1 MRRLLLLFLLS
12 PVALSA
18 QEDCELFNLQE
29 LAEAYLTT
37 QVDSIVLHL
46 SNGNTQTLN
55 FSNGLSIKFG
65 CTDPAF
71 DEYDPTAIVDDG
83 SCESLPGCSANNVIS
98 MDGYSYAVVTIGDQ
112 CWFAENLRTTVY
124 ADGSAIPQVTDN
136 TAWAGLS
143 TGARCDYDN
152 DATNVA
158 TYGRLYNWYAVEQ
171 GLCPTGW
178 HVPNDGEWT
187 DLENYIN
194 SQGFAGAEGTALRS
208 TSGWDDSGPIAVA
221 GGGNGTNDFGF
232 SALPGGYRGTENS
245 TVGVNDGYFVN
256 AGFEGNW
263 WSPNVFVDIFSGERF
278 DPSFWELSSNSAAI
292 VRGQAY
298 VQDGKS
304 VRCLRDAD

>member
-83 SCESLPGCSANNVIS
+83 SCGSSTGCSANNVIS
-98 MDGYSYAVVTIGDQ
+98 MDGYSYAVVSIGDQ

-124 ADGSAIPQVTDN
+124 ADGTSIPEVTDDA
-136 TAWAGLS
+136 AWTGLS

-152 DATNVA
+152 DATNVT
-158 TYGRLYNWYAVEQ
+158 TYGRFTIGMLRRMPLVCVRA
-171 GLCPTGW
+171 
-178 HVPNDGEWT
+178 DGM
-187 DLENYIN
+187 
-194 SQGFAGAEGTALRS
+194 SRPMG
-208 TSGWDDSGPIAVA
+208 
-221 GGGNGTNDFGF
+221 
-232 SALPGGYRGTENS
+232 
-245 TVGVNDGYFVN
+245 DG
-256 AGFEGNW
+256 
-263 WSPNVFVDIFSGERF
+263 
-278 DPSFWELSSNSAAI
+278 
-292 VRGQAY
+292 QT
-298 VQDGKS
+298 
-304 VRCLRDAD
+304 